1 MGELIRPD
9 LGQAEFPLQ
18 MPGREQQ
25 LLVGRFTLEF
35 LLRRRPWIRSRKGV
49 LDRPAESKR
58 HGLPARS

>member
-35 LLRRRPWIRSRKGV
+35 LLRRRP
-49 LDRPAESKR
+49 
-58 HGLPARS
+58 